1 LIGAGRVNFQFL
13 VLARGYRSGVIAR
26 LTGTHFARPCGSGG
40 GGGGGG
46 GGAMMAA
53 AHCTARL

>member
-1 LIGAGRVNFQFL
+1 V
-13 VLARGYRSGVIAR
+13 R

-40 GGGGGG
+40 GGGGG
-46 GGAMMAA
+46 AMMA